1 MISKTKS
8 NRIEFIDLARTV
20 SILLMLQGHFVVLWL
35 DDRINSTTSKGLFF
49 YESIRGV
56 TAPLFLTITGI
67 VFTFL
72 LFRGNLESFNKDRFN
87 KGKKRIVILLVWAY
101 VLQINFHSI
110 YTGIKYWKADKPIF
124 DQLQKMIGERFFTFH
139 ILHSISFGILFILLI
154 YYLFAKFKAFNKIGT
169 GFLIAAFLF
178 FAGHPF
184 FNEYFKNHEQ
194 IAFLPKGISNI
205 FGGENSVFAI
215 FPFCAYVLTGAFI
228 GYKLAHNEALFHS
241 RKTVLKLIIA
251 AVSLLILGLIIP
263 KYLNVFV
270 GPLMGDEKYFT
281 CTLTFFLRFS
291 EALLVILLIAWIAT
305 KIKNIHPFALKIGQN
320 TLSIY
325 IMHSIILYGCMSGF
339 GLDTLSTYINK
350 NPELLYLKSPIF
362 TVSFAVL
369 FLSLFVL
376 QIAFFEKLNNLFFRT
391 ANLLTTFKNS
401 TLKPNLIQQVF
412 TAVVLE
418 IIVFICFKSFL

>member
-1 MISKTKS
+1 
-8 NRIEFIDLARTV
+8 
-20 SILLMLQGHFVVLWL
+20 MLQGHFVVLWL
-35 DDRINSTTSKGLFF
+35 DDRINKNTNSGLHI

-72 LFRGNLESFNKDRFN
+72 LFRGSLESFNQERFK

-110 YTGIKYWKADKPIF
+110 YSGIKYWKADKPIF

-154 YYLFAKFKAFNKIGT
+154 YYLFAKFKAFNKIGI
-169 GFLIAAFLF
+169 GFLIGAFVF
-178 FAGHPF
+178 FAGQPF
-184 FNEYFKNHEQ
+184 FNAYFNTHDQ
-194 IAFLPKGISNI
+194 ISFLPKGLSTI
-205 FGGENSVFAI
+205 FGGENSVFPI
-215 FPFCAYVLTGAFI
+215 FPSGAYVLSGAFI
-228 GYKLAHNEALFHS
+228 GYKLAHNEALFHT
-241 RKTVLKLIIA
+241 KTNALKIFLTAIT
-251 AVSLLILGLIIP
+251 LLLLGLIIP
-263 KYLNVFV
+263 KYLNVFL
-270 GPLMGDEKYFT
+270 GPLFGSEKFFT
-281 CTLTFFLRFS
+281 CTVTFFLRFS

-325 IMHSIILYGCMSGF
+325 IIHSIILYGCMSGF
-339 GLDTLSTYINK
+339 GLDSLSTYINK
-350 NPELLYLKSPIF
+350 NPELLYLKAPIY
-362 TVSFAVL
+362 TISFAVL

-391 ANLLTTFKNS
+391 ANLLTRFKNS
-401 TLKPNLIQQVF
+401 TEKPNLLQQVF
-412 TAVVLE
+412 TAIVLE
-418 IIVFICFKSFL
+418 VIVFICFKSIL